1 MSRPAWSGKGVL
13 HLAFVLAAVLGAGC
27 GVLGSREP
35 AWPQWYL
42 ALGDSITAG
51 TAREPVTYVAAVQQ
65 RLGEAQRPVP
75 LTNLAEAGATTSSM
89 IAGGQLDRAVTALR
103 ERNGTPGVITI
114 SIGGNDLARL
124 YRECALGSTEECRQ
138 RVTTAMGQ
146 LDTHLGTVLQRLRE
160 AGGPN
165 ATIVVLT
172 YANPLRHPQCLLSPF
187 AALADAALE
196 GGPPL
201 GLDRG
206 LNDVLRE
213 RAAAVQGRVAE
224 AAQGVEPSGLLPDCL
239 HPNAE
244 GHAVIATR
252 VMEAVDGRQRAAG

>member
-1 MSRPAWSGKGVL
+1 ML
-13 HLAFVLAAVLGAGC
+13 
-27 GVLGSREP
+27 
-35 AWPQWYL
+35 
-42 ALGDSITAG
+42 
-51 TAREPVTYVAAVQQ
+51 
-65 RLGEAQRPVP
+65 
-75 LTNLAEAGATTSSM
+75 
-89 IAGGQLDRAVTALR
+89 
-103 ERNGTPGVITI
+103 
-114 SIGGNDLARL
+114 
-124 YRECALGSTEECRQ
+124 
-138 RVTTAMGQ
+138 
-146 LDTHLGTVLQRLRE
+146 
-160 AGGPN
+160 
-165 ATIVVLT
+165 
-172 YANPLRHPQCLLSPF
+172 